1 MKSELNPVIAVV
13 VIALVVVGLGIL
25 FWSKGQGTT
34 FTKAEAHGKL
44 GERLDALTGAQPG
57 AGSR

>member
-13 VIALVVVGLGIL
+13 VIALVVGLGIL

-44 GERLDALTGAQPG
+44 GERMDALTGAQPG